1 LFHDVDDLSDMSCVT
16 GSFSAISL
24 SLITNSFFDFT
35 LESAAEQEANSDE
48 RVADNLVKWK

>member
-1 LFHDVDDLSDMSCVT
+1 MSRVLRQLFGHQLEPHYE
-16 GSFSAISL
+16 FI
-24 SLITNSFFDFT
+24 FDFT